1 MLRIV
6 DTTLRDGEQKAGVA
20 LSIDEKIQIAKLLD
34 KAGIYQIEAGVP
46 AMGGDEKES
55 IRRIVEL
62 GLKSKIS
69 TWNRI
74 NISDIEHSVEC
85 RPDIIHIS
93 APTSDIQIKSK
104 LRKERGWVI
113 DTLKRC
119 LCFALEKGFEVTVGL
134 EDASRADFGF
144 LIDVISEA
152 SKEGVKRVRYADTV
166 GICYRQKVFEEISAI
181 RTRIGVDVE
190 FHAHNDLGMAVAN
203 SISAYMAGAD
213 FIDCTMGGIG
223 ERAGNCNYAE
233 FVEAAKGCLD
243 EWSDVDIKNFIEV
256 QNSVMSI
263 IYKK

>member
-20 LSIDEKIQIAKLLD
+20 LSIDEKIQIARLLD

-46 AMGGDEKES
+46 AMGGDEKKS
-55 IRRIVEL
+55 IKSIVEL
-62 GLKSKIS
+62 GLKSRIS

-74 NISDIEHSVEC
+74 NISDIKHSIEC
-85 RPDIIHIS
+85 KPDIIHIS
-93 APTSDIQIKSK
+93 VPTSDIQIKSK
-104 LRKERGWVI
+104 LRKERSWVI

-119 LCFALEKGFEVTVGL
+119 LCYALERGYEVTVGL
-134 EDASRADFGF
+134 EDSSRADFGF
-144 LIDVISEA
+144 LLDVIAEA
-152 SKEGVKRVRYADTV
+152 SLEGIKRVRYADTV
-166 GICYRQKVFEEISAI
+166 GICHRQKVVEEIKSI
-181 RTRIGVDVE
+181 RTKIGVDVE

-213 FIDCTMGGIG
+213 FIDCTIGGIG

-243 EWSDVDIKNFIEV
+243 EWSDVNIRDVFEV